1 VVSKDAVSRDVLS
14 RDAAKFVQCAVIR
27 QEELSP
33 SIFRTTLFAP
43 GIALGAS
50 PGQFVNIKCGAP
62 GSFDPLLPRP
72 FSFNRIDRESDTF
85 AVLYRVVGRGTE
97 LLCRV
102 KVGETLTALG
112 PLGTGFVLP
121 ETGGQVNP
129 DSVRRVLLVAGGMGI
144 APFYP
149 LATALLARDI
159 TVSLLYGT
167 RLAVDLA
174 DQAELAALGA
184 GVLCCSEDRLSGH
197 GGLVTE
203 QLQATIDAGERF
215 DLAYACGP
223 RGMLSAVK
231 QICLKGKLPLQLSLE
246 EHMACGLGVCLG
258 CTCERAS
265 GEGYWHVCTEG
276 PVMWAEEVKL

>member
-1 VVSKDAVSRDVLS
+1 MVSKDAVI
-14 RDAAKFVQCAVIR
+14 RDAAKFAECTVTR

-33 SIFRTTLFAP
+33 KIFRTTLFAP
-43 GIALGAS
+43 EIALGAA
-50 PGQFVNIKCGAP
+50 PGQFVNVKCGAP

-72 FSFNRIDRESDTF
+72 FSFNRIDTETGTF

-97 LLCRV
+97 LLRCV
-102 KVGETLTALG
+102 KVGDKLTALG
-112 PLGTGFVLP
+112 PLGKQFILP
-121 ETGGQVNP
+121 GKGRQIGPT
-129 DSVRRVLLVAGGMGI
+129 SLRRVLLVAGGMGI

-149 LATALLARDI
+149 LVTELLARDI
-159 TVSLLYGT
+159 TVSILYGT

-184 GVLCCSEDRLSGH
+184 DVLCCSEDHSSLH
-197 GGLVTE
+197 GGLVTA
-203 QLQATIDAGERF
+203 QLQATLGAGARF

-231 QICLKGKLPLQLSLE
+231 QICHEAKLPLQLSLE

-258 CTCERAS
+258 CTCERAGS
-265 GEGYWHVCTEG
+265 EGYWHVCTDG

>member
-1 VVSKDAVSRDVLS
+1 MVRDTPIS
-14 RDAAKFVQCAVIR
+14 DAAKFVSCTVIG

-43 GIALGAS
+43 GIASGAS
-50 PGQFVNIKCGAP
+50 PGQFVNIRCGAP

-72 FSFNRIDRESDTF
+72 FSFNRLDRKAGTF

-97 LLCRV
+97 LLRRV
-102 KVGETLTALG
+102 KIGETLTALG
-112 PLGTGFVLP
+112 PLGKGFVLP
-121 ETGGQVNP
+121 EKGSQVGAALQ
-129 DSVRRVLLVAGGMGI
+129 RVLLVAGGMGI

-149 LATALLARDI
+149 LAAELLARNI
-159 TVSLLYGT
+159 AVSLLYGT

-174 DQAELAALGA
+174 DRAELAALGA
-184 GVLCCSEDRLSGH
+184 GVICCAEDRGYEH
-197 GGLVTE
+197 AGLVTE
-203 QLQATIDAGERF
+203 LLQATVEAGGRF

-231 QICLKGKLPLQLSLE
+231 QICRQAKLPLQLSLE

-265 GEGYWHVCTEG
+265 GAGYWHVCTDG
-276 PVMWAEEVKL
+276 PVMWAEEVGL